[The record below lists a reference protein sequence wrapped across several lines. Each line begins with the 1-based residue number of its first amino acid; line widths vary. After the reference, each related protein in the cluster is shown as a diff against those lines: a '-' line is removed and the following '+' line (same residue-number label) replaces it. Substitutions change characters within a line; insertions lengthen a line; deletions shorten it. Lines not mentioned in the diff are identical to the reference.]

1 MTEQKASVLVT
12 YTEDEAAVRTSYTLF
27 VELAKLLSIL
37 LMVGIEVQ
45 EGSSKNYSHGSSR
58 RDVVPSRVIL
68 SALSISH

>member
-45 EGSSKNYSHGSSR
+45 EGSSKNYSH
-58 RDVVPSRVIL
+58 
-68 SALSISH
+68 